1 MDIETA
7 SYFVRVSIESRIRK
21 LPPVI
26 GYLLF
31 FVPEN
36 DFKIT
41 RDSPVFRAGAKK

>member
-1 MDIETA
+1 MLNWTMNIRNFNLVNIMDIETA

-31 FVPEN
+31 
-36 DFKIT
+36 
-41 RDSPVFRAGAKK
+41 RA